1 MVLDV
6 ILSKLAYM
14 IRHNQFGL
22 ACVYVSASML
32 KADSDDGQCGNV
44 RGSSLS
50 ETAHVIINLSVS
62 LGLVE
67 SRVSTL
73 REGVTF
79 VDTLDH
85 PSISALSDLGSL
97 ASPLGLVGLV
107 LLVFFV
113 DTLAE
118 GPQILGNGDQSS
130 EVSST
135 DSGNGKAHRGT
146 TLEDGANFLGIETWK
161 ILLEFLKLLQSVLSS
176 LLGILLQTSHLTL
189 DLRDGSIDLRFGL
202 RLGFLRRCICSK
214 VRVSEE
220 LTMMVSLG
228 MEAGLSYVSLSDCDG
243 GDASDDAGC
252 DESDSHCTFLEAVFF
267 NYNFRQPVAF
277 KCLDDQK

>member
-1 MVLDV
+1 
-6 ILSKLAYM
+6 M

-22 ACVYVSASML
+22 TYVYVFASML
-32 KADSDDGQCGNV
+32 KAHSDDGQCGNV

-50 ETAHVIINLSVS
+50 ETAHVIINLSVP
-62 LGLVE
+62 LVFVE
-67 SRVSTL
+67 MLVSSL

-130 EVSST
+130 EVSGT
-135 DSGNGKAHRGT
+135 DSGDGKAHRGAA
-146 TLEDGANFLGIETWK
+146 LEDSANFFASETWK
-161 ILLEFLKLLQSVLSS
+161 ILLEFLQLLQSVLSS
-176 LLGILLQTSHLTL
+176 RLGILLETSHLTL
-189 DLRDGSIDLRFGL
+189 DLRDGIIDLL
-202 RLGFLRRCICSK
+202 RGRRLCFLSLCISSK
-214 VRVSEE
+214 VRASEKV
-220 LTMMVSLG
+220 TVMMSLG
-228 MEAGLSYVSLSDCDG
+228 MVAGFS
-243 GDASDDAGC
+243 
-252 DESDSHCTFLEAVFF
+252 
-267 NYNFRQPVAF
+267 
-277 KCLDDQK
+277 

>member
-1 MVLDV
+1 
-6 ILSKLAYM
+6 M

-22 ACVYVSASML
+22 TYVYVFASML
-32 KADSDDGQCGNV
+32 KAHSDDGQCGNV

-50 ETAHVIINLSVS
+50 ETAHVIINLSVP
-62 LGLVE
+62 LVFVE
-67 SRVSTL
+67 MLVSSL

-130 EVSST
+130 EVSGT
-135 DSGNGKAHRGT
+135 DSGDGKAHRGAA
-146 TLEDGANFLGIETWK
+146 LEDSANFFASETWK
-161 ILLEFLKLLQSVLSS
+161 ILLEFLQLLQSVLSS
-176 LLGILLQTSHLTL
+176 RLGILLETSHLTL
-189 DLRDGSIDLRFGL
+189 DLRDGIIDLL
-202 RLGFLRRCICSK
+202 RGRRLCFLSLCISSK
-214 VRVSEE
+214 VRASEE
-220 LTMMVSLG
+220 VTVMVSLG
-228 MEAGLSYVSLSDCDG
+228 MVAGLS
-243 GDASDDAGC
+243 
-252 DESDSHCTFLEAVFF
+252 
-267 NYNFRQPVAF
+267 
-277 KCLDDQK
+277 

>member
-1 MVLDV
+1 
-6 ILSKLAYM
+6 M

-22 ACVYVSASML
+22 AYVYVFASML
-32 KADSDDGQCGNV
+32 KAHSDDGQCGNV

-50 ETAHVIINLSVS
+50 ETAHVIIPLSVTLEAIRV
-62 LGLVE
+62 LG
-67 SRVSTL
+67 SL

-97 ASPLGLVGLV
+97 AKSLGLVSLV

-118 GPQILGNGDQSS
+118 APQILGNGDQSS
-130 EVSST
+130 EVSSM
-135 DSGNGKAHRGT
+135 DSGDGKAHRGG
-146 TLEDGANFLGIETWK
+146 TLEDSGNFVGCQTWK
-161 ILLEFLKLLQSVLSS
+161 ILLEFLQLLQSVLSS
-176 LLGILLQTSHLTL
+176 ALGLLLEISHLSL
-189 DLRDGSIDLRFGL
+189 DLCDGTIDLL
-202 RLGFLRRCICSK
+202 RGRRLCFLSLCISSK
-214 VRVSEE
+214 VRASEKV
-220 LTMMVSLG
+220 TVMVSLG
-228 MEAGLSYVSLSDCDG
+228 MKAGLSYLSLSDCDG

-252 DESDSHCTFLEAVFF
+252 DESDSHCTFLEAVIL